1 MHKTIK
7 DIKDYVKSLDTIDN
21 KIYHDNEFIILSCF
35 TKCLEII
42 ESNLEKEKQQIVL
55 GRSGLA
61 CGICVVDCVNS
72 LR

>member
-1 MHKTIK
+1 MDIQIFAVINLIGSSPVRLK
-7 DIKDYVKSLDTIDN
+7 D
-21 KIYHDNEFIILSCF
+21 HG
-35 TKCLEII
+35 
-42 ESNLEKEKQQIVL
+42 KEKQQIVL